1 MDEYRETPKKVAETI
16 EQIVERKSRD
26 NSTRGKLSIQGDDLP
41 PQTAALASD
50 FKPPKDVWEDKG
62 IIDVPVNDLPD
73 PEGVESPQDFD
84 HHITWEDAQ
93 SATKQLPEIQ
103 DLVKNGKTADDFST
117 QDQAAGLD
125 YAHGKR
131 RVYDLY
137 YGSDPIRLDKD
148 GDHYVII
155 SGRHRIY
162 AAKELGLS
170 AIPAMVKEK

>member
-1 MDEYRETPKKVAETI
+1 MGMMDTKEIPETQESPPPI
-16 EQIVERKSRD
+16 ESEPIGLV
-26 NSTRGKLSIQGDDLP
+26 GKHSIQGEYSSTTDTQQL
-41 PQTAALASD
+41 
-50 FKPPKDVWEDKG
+50 KDVWEDKG
-62 IIDVPVNDLPD
+62 VIDVPVADLPD

-103 DLVKNGKTADDFST
+103 DLVKNGKTGDDFST
-117 QDQAAGLD
+117 EDQAAGLD

-137 YGSDPIRLDKD
+137 YGSNPVRLDKD
-148 GDHYVII
+148 GDHYDIV

-170 AIPAMVKEK
+170 TVPARVKEKRISSS

>member
-1 MDEYRETPKKVAETI
+1 MNLIDEIPETHEKSTLKESELIGQVGRQSMRGEHSSTI
-16 EQIVERKSRD
+16 DSQQ
-26 NSTRGKLSIQGDDLP
+26 L
-41 PQTAALASD
+41 
-50 FKPPKDVWEDKG
+50 KDVWEDKG
-62 IIDVPVNDLPD
+62 VIDVPVADLPD

-103 DLVKNGKTADDFST
+103 DLVKNGKTGDDFST
-117 QDQAAGLD
+117 EDQAAGLD

-137 YGSDPIRLDKD
+137 YGSNPVRLDKD
-148 GDHYVII
+148 GDHYDIV

-170 AIPAMVKEK
+170 TVPARVKEKRISSS